1 MEEFKNNFL
10 NVVQNN
16 YMNFNGRARRKEYW
30 QYIAVV
36 IALNVV
42 AGIIAQILGVIGTVG
57 SILGMVVTGAVGL
70 GLFLPSLGVAVR
82 RLHDTNKSGWFILL
96 GLIPLVQFYVIYL
109 LVIEGDKGA
118 NQYGEDPKA

>member
-30 QYIAVV
+30 QYIAVYMV
-36 IALNVV
+36 LS
-42 AGIIAQILGVIGTVG
+42 IIVSIIGQILGVIG
-57 SILGMVVTGAVGL
+57 SIGAMIGGLLSAVIGL
-70 GLFLPSLGVAVR
+70 GLLLPSLGVAVR
-82 RLHDTNKSGWFILL
+82 RLHDTNKSGWFLLL
-96 GLIPLVQFYVIYL
+96 GLIPLVNFYLIYL